1 MEKLNSLPRVTIVIP
16 CRNEENYIAKN
27 IQSVLDQDYTGFCEV
42 FVVDGMST
50 DNTRNIVEEFE
61 KKFPERVKLID
72 NPKKF
77 TPDALNTGIEKSS
90 SEIFIILGG
99 HAFLDKSFVSK
110 NVEHLTSD
118 PSLGCTGG
126 VIKNIFENKEGAL
139 ISKAMSS
146 VFGVGN
152 ATFRL
157 GGKKSLVDT
166 VAFGAYWKK
175 VYEQIGGFDEVLVRN
190 QDDDYNFRVTQ
201 AGYKILFDPEI
212 VSHYYVRGSYEQL
225 RKQYFQYGY
234 WKVYVNK
241 KHKLVTSVRQLFPV
255 LFILGIL
262 TGISLGFVHSLFW
275 WITGSVVVLYL
286 MMAFT
291 FAIKLADKIAETFSL
306 VRTFLILHFAYGF
319 GYLKGIIDFIFFN
332 RKPGLRATEL
342 TRN

>member
-1 MEKLNSLPRVTIVIP
+1 MEKLNSWPSVTIVIP
-16 CRNEENYIAKN
+16 CRNEEHYIAKN
-27 IQSVLDQDYTGFCEV
+27 IQSVLDQDYAGFCEV

-50 DNTRNIVEEFE
+50 DATRNIVGEFE
-61 KKFPERVKLID
+61 RKYPKQVKLID

-77 TPDALNTGIEKSS
+77 TPDAMNIGIEKSS
-90 SEIFIILGG
+90 AEIFIILGG
-99 HAFLDKSFVSK
+99 HAYLDKSFVSK
-110 NVEHLTSD
+110 NVEQLTND
-118 PSLGCTGG
+118 PGLGCTGG

-166 VAFGAYWKK
+166 VAFGAYWKR
-175 VYEQIGGFDEVLVRN
+175 VFEQIGGFDEVLIRN

-212 VSHYYVRGSYEQL
+212 ISYYYVRGSYKQL

-241 KHKLVTSVRQLFPV
+241 KHKLVTSVRQLFPA
-255 LFILGIL
+255 LFILGIIAGSL
-262 TGISLGFVHSLFW
+262 LGFFHPVFW
-275 WITGSVVVLYL
+275 WITGSVVSLYGL
-286 MMAFT
+286 TAMV
-291 FAIKLADKIAETFSL
+291 FAAKISEKIVEFL
-306 VRTFLILHFAYGF
+306 PLIRTFLILHFAYGF
-319 GYLKGIIDFIFFN
+319 GYIKGIIDFLFLN
-332 RKPGLRATEL
+332 RKPGLRGTEL